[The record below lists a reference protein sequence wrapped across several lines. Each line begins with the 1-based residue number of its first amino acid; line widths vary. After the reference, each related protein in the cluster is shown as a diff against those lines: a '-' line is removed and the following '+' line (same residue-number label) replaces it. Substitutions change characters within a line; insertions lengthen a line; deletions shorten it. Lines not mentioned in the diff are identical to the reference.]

1 MSLIIYKC
9 RICTVFW
16 YKRRLIGLGARSEAP
31 RQNFE
36 HGCGRD
42 SDCAPGTSTAA
53 KKGLLHAHFGWGY
66 SGDPANLCL
75 LTEPDC
81 YMEKYCSPCASKWYS
96 KR

>member
-1 MSLIIYKC
+1 MSLVIYKC

-53 KKGLLHAHFGWGY
+53 KKGLLHCCMRILDGATRGTQ
-66 SGDPANLCL
+66 PTCV
-75 LTEPDC
+75 C
-81 YMEKYCSPCASKWYS
+81 
-96 KR
+96 